1 MQVNTREFL
10 LLYFCERSCKRLK
23 LSLDMFSLR
32 FNQIALFLFRSRK
45 KVFPASNNN
54 FPGKTGSFKC
64 DAKMSTYCGFADGPD
79 KRGII
84 VTPYFTPSL
93 VTASHEIFRSLF
105 IRSGLLLYTMSYG

>member
-1 MQVNTREFL
+1 MQVNNRGFL

-23 LSLDMFSLR
+23 LLLDMVSLR
-32 FNQIALFLFRSRK
+32 FNQIVFFISFEK
-45 KVFPASNNN
+45 KVFFRLPKIT
-54 FPGKTGSFKC
+54 FREKQEVLTC
-64 DAKMSTYCGFADGPD
+64 HAKMNTYCGFADGPD

-84 VTPYFTPSL
+84 VTPYFTLSL